1 MIMDTLTIITV
12 IVFAAALILGA
23 MKGIV
28 KQLGSFAAVVLGII
42 ACRIFA
48 TPATAIAAR
57 LLGVSET
64 DTALNH
70 YTCAIIGCAVVF
82 LAVWL
87 LVWLIARL
95 IHRVVTAVKLGPLNS
110 IAGALFMAF
119 KWMLVL
125 SLAFNAWLALSPE
138 SPAVAKPS
146 QIVDAV
152 ESLAPATLGFIK
164 DCAR

>member
-1 MIMDTLTIITV
+1 MDTLTIITV
-12 IVFAAALILGA
+12 IVFVAAIILGA
-23 MKGIV
+23 IKGFV

-42 ACRIFA
+42 ACRIFSE
-48 TPATAIAAR
+48 PATAIASR
-57 LLGVSET
+57 ILGLSET
-64 DTALNH
+64 DSSLNH

-95 IHRVVTAVKLGPLNS
+95 IHRVLTAVKLGPINS

-125 SLAFNAWLALSPE
+125 SLAFNAWLALSPD
-138 SPAVAKPS
+138 SPPVARPS

-152 ESLAPATLGFIK
+152 ECLAPATLGFIT
-164 DCAR
+164 DCAK